1 MITAPPRK
9 EARLLRTS
17 RTLALT
23 MSFAMLLLLPGCGVG
38 SAVRG
43 WFEPP
48 TGPQPDTSRG
58 VQVVD
63 HRAIVEFQE
72 RAQGFYDRLS
82 LRRFNTHATYTDT
95 VLREHFQNETAF
107 FDYYADFAH
116 TLDLAYV
123 EKNRALIA
131 EVKEFALEG
140 PGRALVDVR
149 IRSNNG
155 KPLRYWTVVTER
167 RDVWERIEGVW
178 FVVPGK
184 L

>member
-1 MITAPPRK
+1 MNLGSK
-9 EARLLRTS
+9 LLCV
-17 RTLALT
+17 
-23 MSFAMLLLLPGCGVG
+23 AMLLATSGCGLRGTV
-38 SAVRG
+38 AG
-43 WFEPP
+43 WFAPP
-48 TGPQPDTSRG
+48 EGPQPDLSQG
-58 VQVVD
+58 VQVVE

-82 LRRFNTHATYTDT
+82 LRRFNTHATYTDP
-95 VLREHFQNETAF
+95 VLREHFQDEIAF

-116 TLDLAYV
+116 TLDQASV
-123 EKNRALIA
+123 EKNRALVA

-140 PGRALVDVR
+140 PGRARVELR

-155 KPLRYWTVVTER
+155 KPLRYWTVVIER
-167 RDVWERIEGVW
+167 RDVWERVDGVW